1 MYSPPSLLLSDLTTK
16 ELEEEYFL
24 SKYRKIDYAL
34 RSGTS
39 CFADLVERT
48 VDDIDAMTVG
58 GFRAYYRVAPA
69 VRIASASVSA
79 SASALPSA
87 EQVAA
92 QRLAKRLAK
101 EATKQARW
109 RLQAF
114 ADICEILEREKDHTP
129 CTAERV
135 AALLNDKKECDDE
148 LIGMVVGFVEGKGW
162 VSSQETP
169 AEETP
174 GEPTSAEEIS
184 TEEIPVEPTSAVET
198 PVETTPVNETPAEE
212 IPADETS
219 AEELPTTLLSVF
231 THVVSES
238 PASESTEESSATP
251 SADLQI
257 VLQELPLQYPR
268 AQVPESRA
276 LLPGSMNQGALQIGL
291 SLEEWPALPEPA
303 TPIRLTL
310 QLHLQ
315 LQKVP
320 LQKVSQKIQKQKRQ
334 RQRQQRRIPKGLPTL
349 SLPALQLPL
358 HIHIRPLF

>member
-1 MYSPPSLLLSDLTTK
+1 MYSPQPLLLSDLTTK

-69 VRIASASVSA
+69 VRSASASASASV

-87 EQVAA
+87 EQIAA

-109 RLQAF
+109 RSQAF

-169 AEETP
+169 AVEPCEETVF
-174 GEPTSAEEIS
+174 AEEIS
-184 TEEIPVEPTSAVET
+184 TEEIPMEPTPAVET
-198 PVETTPVNETPAEE
+198 PAEPTPVNETSAEE
-212 IPADETS
+212 LSADETS
-219 AEELPTTLLSVF
+219 AEELPTTPLSVF
-231 THVVSES
+231 THVVSEL

-291 SLEEWPALPEPA
+291 SLEEWPTLPEPA

-310 QLHLQ
+310 HLHLQ

-334 RQRQQRRIPKGLPTL
+334 RQRQQRIPKGLPTL
-349 SLPALQLPL
+349 SLPLPL